1 MNKKDLRVIKTKNML
16 YTTLISL
23 MREKRF
29 EEIKVSDIC
38 SQALI
43 NRSTFYSHYND
54 KYELLVD
61 YINDLKKSLLL
72 ELEKNKNTLNTKE
85 YYLEMI
91 KLFLNHID
99 EKREIYLSTVIN
111 NHNSIMMD
119 IVYDVLVHD
128 ISSDLKK
135 EENNQIPR
143 DIIAKFYLGAVVSVG
158 IEWLKNGKQ
167 YTKEELL
174 EYFDVLIPNE
184 LNYKR

>member
-1 MNKKDLRVIKTKNML
+1 
-16 YTTLISL
+16 
-23 MREKRF
+23 
-29 EEIKVSDIC
+29 
-38 SQALI
+38 
-43 NRSTFYSHYND
+43 
-54 KYELLVD
+54 
-61 YINDLKKSLLL
+61 
-72 ELEKNKNTLNTKE
+72 
-85 YYLEMI
+85 
-91 KLFLNHID
+91 
-99 EKREIYLSTVIN
+99 
-111 NHNSIMMD
+111 MMD